1 MRIAPAMPASV
12 SLKPCGLRIWLRRLL
27 MLLKKPTYTE
37 NGRRICQNSQVLIS
51 CFVAFKRGVWMVLEL
66 EALAGVGGADGRK
79 KDGIAA
85 TLDCG

>member
-1 MRIAPAMPASV
+1 
-12 SLKPCGLRIWLRRLL
+12 
-27 MLLKKPTYTE
+27 
-37 NGRRICQNSQVLIS
+37 
-51 CFVAFKRGVWMVLEL
+51 MVLEL